1 MTTFFYRAKS
11 GPKRLV
17 EGEIEAENEREA
29 HQKLTRQGLFPV
41 LVADARAVVRS
52 TKTPLP
58 KGARKARGR
67 VKAGDLALFTFHLS
81 NLISSGLTLARAL
94 ELLSDQIEHARL
106 AGLCLELHDDIKTG
120 THFSNALE
128 KFPDV
133 FPPLLM
139 NTVRAGEAGG
149 TLEQVLKN
157 LSETYEREE
166 EMRSKVK
173 QAFIYPAIVLTV
185 AAIMVV
191 VLLIFVVP
199 NLTKMYDDMG
209 QTLPVMTRVVVGISD
224 FIVDYWWLIGL
235 TLLIAV
241 LIVRQSLKQQG
252 GKKFFYN
259 LLLRIPVFGDMST
272 RSDMA
277 SFSRVLGMLLVSGVG
292 ILESLRVTESIMEHP
307 LYIEE
312 ISRVRG
318 EVTRGISLSS
328 ALSQTKIFPKFV
340 MQMIAIGE
348 ESGDLDNTLGRI
360 ARTYDR
366 DIGRRI
372 KVITTILEPVLI
384 LAVGLIVGLIVMA
397 MLLPIFQIN
406 LIVS

>member
-1 MTTFFYRAKS
+1 M
-11 GPKRLV
+11 
-17 EGEIEAENEREA
+17 
-29 HQKLTRQGLFPV
+29 
-41 LVADARAVVRS
+41 
-52 TKTPLP
+52 
-58 KGARKARGR
+58 
-67 VKAGDLALFTFHLS
+67 
-81 NLISSGLTLARAL
+81 
-94 ELLSDQIEHARL
+94 
-106 AGLCLELHDDIKTG
+106 
-120 THFSNALE
+120 
-128 KFPDV
+128 
-133 FPPLLM
+133 
-139 NTVRAGEAGG
+139 
-149 TLEQVLKN
+149 
-157 LSETYEREE
+157 
-166 EMRSKVK
+166 
-173 QAFIYPAIVLTV
+173 
-185 AAIMVV
+185 
-191 VLLIFVVP
+191 IFVVP